1 MCVAPTYEKFK
12 PGPKGLLS
20 RDSVHRVFPETS
32 GTVKK
37 TCEKMGLLFL
47 QFTQIFCWRKKA
59 MCQEPLGALR
69 GVDSILDQQ

>member
-37 TCEKMGLLFL
+37 TCERMGLLFL
-47 QFTQIFCWRKKA
+47 QFTLIMLEEESCVSRAF
-59 MCQEPLGALR
+59 R
-69 GVDSILDQQ
+69 GSERS